1 MQCVVCSLPFYKL
14 VVPTVDTVR
23 YTYLV
28 SCLVSNNFPVMLVG
42 PVGTGKTSV
51 AQGVLSKLD
60 PVTYSVLTVNLSAQ
74 VHTARLHRHHLW
86 RNRGIS
92 CPEILEGRIQIVLY
106 RFSEDGQKF

>member
-1 MQCVVCSLPFYKL
+1 MLCSLPFYKL

-28 SCLVSNNFPVMLVG
+28 SCLVSNCYPVMLVG

-60 PVTYSVLTVNLSAQ
+60 PAAYSVLTINLSAQ
-74 VHTARLHRHHLW
+74 VCQLLLPDHFSTSSLRSFFCYRLEQSTIRTHIKL
-86 RNRGIS
+86 
-92 CPEILEGRIQIVLY
+92 
-106 RFSEDGQKF
+106 